1 MPMNTPTLPNPLLAS
16 YLQLAA
22 SLSSAS
28 KLDLIAQ
35 LSASVKGE
43 LAATHHAGTFA
54 QAFGA
59 FESDK
64 TAEEVIDD
72 LRASRTFTRQIESF

>member
-1 MPMNTPTLPNPLLAS
+1 MKAPALNNPLLAS

-22 SLSSAS
+22 GLSTAS

-35 LSASVKGE
+35 LSAAVKEE
-43 LAATHHAGTFA
+43 LATTRRPNSFA

-59 FESDK
+59 FESSQ
-64 TAEEVIDD
+64 TAEELIAD
-72 LRASRTFTRQIESF
+72 LRASRTFTRQVESF

>member
-1 MPMNTPTLPNPLLAS
+1 MTTPALSNPLLTS

-35 LSASVKGE
+35 LSASVKDE
-43 LAATHHAGTFA
+43 LAATHREAAFA

-64 TAEEVIDD
+64 TAEELIAD

>member
-1 MPMNTPTLPNPLLAS
+1 MKTPAITNPLLAS
-16 YLQLAA
+16 CLQLAA
-22 SLSSAS
+22 SLSTDS

-43 LAATHHAGTFA
+43 LAATRRESSFA

-59 FESDK
+59 FESSQ
-64 TAEEVIDD
+64 TAEELIAD

>member
-1 MPMNTPTLPNPLLAS
+1 MKTPTLPNPLLAS

-35 LSASVKGE
+35 LSASVKSE
-43 LAATHHAGTFA
+43 LAVTHRAGTFA

-64 TAEEVIDD
+64 TAEELIAD
-72 LRASRTFTRQIESF
+72 LRASRTSTRQIESF